1 MHLYDYVYKEE
12 STKPRDKLRKPEKSF
27 YQTLQEQS
35 FQNYI
40 VINIPMTDIFRAPA
54 PVLAPSKPK
63 KARELVDIDLLGED
77 EPDGA

>member
-1 MHLYDYVYKEE
+1 MHLYGYDHKQET
-12 STKPRDKLRKPEKSF
+12 SQTKLRKPEKSF

-40 VINIPMTDIFRAPA
+40 VINIPMSDIFRAPV
-54 PVLAPSKPK
+54 PVMMPSKPK